1 MILLSKSLVFA
12 VLGLTLAACAG
23 PPDGVLL
30 PVAGTTADT
39 SQVDMVVATTRM
51 PSDNPGN
58 MYTGERGRPTLSFA
72 RITVSIPP
80 ETARKVGD
88 VQWPKRVPGNP
99 QTDFVTTRA
108 EMINR
113 DQALTWFSQRLKQT
127 PKRRVMVFIHGFN
140 NRFDDAVF
148 RFAQIVHD
156 SGAPVVPIL
165 FTWPSRGSLLAYGYD
180 RESTNYSRDALER
193 LLSYLAADPEV
204 GEITVLAHSMGN
216 WLTVEALRQMAI
228 RNKRIAP
235 KIQNVILAAPDVDVD
250 VFRTQV
256 YDMGSPRPNI
266 TVFVSRDDRAL
277 SLSRRVWGST
287 DRLGAIDPDKEPYKT
302 EFERDNITVVD
313 LTKLRTGDPLNHGKF
328 AESPEVVQLIG
339 QRLAEGQ
346 SINDSRVG
354 LGDHII
360 EASAGA
366 AAAVGTAAGVIV
378 AAPVAVIDAK
388 TRENYDEHLKN
399 LGQNISGNSE
409 EQKSLAPPP
418 APE

>member
-1 MILLSKSLVFA
+1 MKLPSRVA
-12 VLGLTLAACAG
+12 VVAALGLALGACAG

-30 PVAGTTADT
+30 PVAGTVAGT
-39 SQVDMVVATTRM
+39 SEVDMVAATTRL
-51 PSDNPGN
+51 PSDNPGD
-58 MYTGERGRPTLSFA
+58 MYTGERGRPTLAFA
-72 RITVSIPP
+72 RITVSVPP
-80 ETARKVGD
+80 ESARKVGE

-108 EMINR
+108 EIINR
-113 DQALTWFSQRLKQT
+113 DQALAWFSGRLKVT
-127 PKRRVMVFIHGFN
+127 PQRRVMVFIHGFN

-148 RFAQIVHD
+148 RFAQIIHD

-165 FTWPSRGSLLAYGYD
+165 FTWPSRASVLAYGYD

-193 LLSYLAADPEV
+193 LLTYLAADPQV

-216 WLTVEALRQMAI
+216 WVTIEALRQMAI

-250 VFRTQV
+250 VFRTQI
-256 YDMGSPRPNI
+256 YDMGTPRPNI
-266 TVFVSRDDRAL
+266 TVFVSRDDKAL
-277 SLSRRVWGST
+277 ALSRRVWGST
-287 DRLGAIDPDKEPYKT
+287 ARLGAIDPDAEPYKT
-302 EFERDNITVVD
+302 EFERDKITVVD

-328 AESPEVVQLIG
+328 AESPEVVQMIG

-346 SINDSRVG
+346 TVNDSRVG

-360 EASAGA
+360 EATAGA
-366 AAAVGTAAGVIV
+366 AAAMGTAAGVIV
-378 AAPVAVIDAK
+378 AAPVAVVDAN
-388 TRENYDEHLKN
+388 TRKHYHEQVKS
-399 LGQNISGNSE
+399 LGHSIAGSGE
-409 EQKSLAPPP
+409 EQKPLAPPP